1 MSTPS
6 TLIIALAN
14 ALPDLSR
21 RVDHLIKNN
30 EDTPGKETT
39 SFNRAIGEMDSTKR
53 HILEQRPRNLADAA
67 IQLMLAYDV
76 AADCRA
82 CCLAE
87 VDVREAAEHSER
99 LLTVLARALR
109 VVADAAGVDLTDF
122 AGADFLEDEPD
133 IFPECAAS
141 A

>member
-1 MSTPS
+1 MANPS
-6 TLIIALAN
+6 TLIIALAK

-21 RVDHLIKNN
+21 TIDQLIENN
-30 EDTPGKETT
+30 EDTPGEETT
-39 SFNRAIGEMDSTKR
+39 SFNRAIGELDSTKR

-67 IQLMLAYDV
+67 IQLMLAFDV

-99 LLTVLARALR
+99 LLTVLARVLR
-109 VVADAAGVDLTDF
+109 VVTDAAGLDLMDF
-122 AGADFLEDEPD
+122 AGADFLEDESD